1 MENFNVDEFLYLYKT
16 YSLIK
21 LRQVSIEELSINLF
35 NQSNKENDI
44 NTMAE
49 IIEEYKNI
57 TLFRLCK
64 HFGEYIGEYTY
75 DEEIYVNSIENV
87 SPLVLKNLSIEQKVF
102 VQILFP
108 REDFFLSVH
117 DYIRYII
124 RNLDIFDISSYIKT
138 SYVKIKLGIYAL
150 THFNDKVFTQQEYSI
165 IITQLLPE
173 LDLNYLIPNLI
184 VTNKLNEE
192 NINLLRNFFLTRSSP
207 ILNRLFCKT
216 LQEFNFSDIHPKIY
230 HELFN
235 HILYTCIK
243 HNFEL
248 RNLKFISKL
257 STTIPQEDFSKLF
270 NTIVN
275 KINSPSELQDTFE
288 CMNET
293 YKYISLS
300 DENYEVLW
308 NRFEV
313 IEMNDLYN
321 DLIIYKNLLSL
332 AKEIFP
338 EQYMDKI
345 NSKIL
350 MIDLTED

>member
-1 MENFNVDEFLYLYKT
+1 MENFNINEFLYLYKT
-16 YSLIK
+16 YSLISH
-21 LRQVSIEELSINLF
+21 RHVSIEELSINLF
-35 NQSNKENDI
+35 NQSNKANDI

-64 HFGEYIGEYTY
+64 HLDEYTY
-75 DEEIYVNSIENV
+75 DEEIYVNFIEDI

-102 VQILFP
+102 VQVLFP
-108 REDFFLSVH
+108 KENFFLSVH
-117 DYIRYII
+117 NYIRYII
-124 RNLDIFDISSYIKT
+124 RNLDIFDKSSYI
-138 SYVKIKLGIYAL
+138 KIKLGIYAL
-150 THFNDKVFTQQEYSI
+150 THFNDEVFTQQEYSI

-173 LDLNYLIPNLI
+173 IDLSYLTPNLI

-192 NINLLRNFFLTRSSP
+192 NIDLLRYFFSIRFSSS
-207 ILNRLFCKT
+207 LNQLFCKT
-216 LQEFNFSDIHPKIY
+216 LQEFNLSDIHPKIY

-235 HILYTCIK
+235 HILLTCIK

-248 RNLKFISKL
+248 RDLKFISKL
-257 STTIPQEDFSKLF
+257 STTIPQKDFSRLF

-275 KINSPSELQDTFE
+275 KINSPSELQYTFE
-288 CMNET
+288 CMGET

-300 DENYEVLW
+300 DENYESLW

-313 IEMNDLYN
+313 IEMNDLHN
-321 DLIIYKNLLSL
+321 NSIINIYKNLLSL

-338 EQYMDKI
+338 KQYMDKI